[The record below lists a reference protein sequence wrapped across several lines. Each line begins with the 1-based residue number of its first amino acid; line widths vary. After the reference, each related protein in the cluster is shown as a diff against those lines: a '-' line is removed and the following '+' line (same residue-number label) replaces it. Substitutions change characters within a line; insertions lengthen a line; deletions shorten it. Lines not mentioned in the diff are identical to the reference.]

1 MADARQ
7 IVRIFISSPGDVV
20 EERDQARRVLADLE
34 RRYPEVTLQPVLWEE
49 LALPA
54 TASFQES
61 IDFILNRE
69 PIDIAVF
76 ILWSRL
82 GTPLG
87 AARTRADGTPYRSGT
102 EREFDLML
110 AAFEQSGQQRP
121 VILAYA
127 RDDVAGFK
135 QKLHESDDSQ
145 WKEMIHQ
152 RELAEAFI
160 REQFYDSEGRNTRAL
175 QSYREPIGFAD
186 RLRAHLKHALDD
198 LLGSDAAPRWDGEPY
213 RGLEAFDVDHEMI
226 FHGRDEEA
234 CELLERLRDQDRAG
248 CAFVVIV
255 GASGSG
261 KSSLARAGVAASL
274 LRHAGDDSV
283 KLWKTI
289 PFVPSLGGADLCTAL
304 LEALYKA
311 IPELDTTGSDPE
323 DIAAGLKTDPTL
335 TFRLSLAPAFTQ
347 AATTA
352 KGGVRVLLVLDQ
364 LEELWT
370 DRRITAENRTVFFAA
385 LDALARSG
393 HVSVLA
399 TLRSDFYPHAQ
410 AVPAFLDLKGDR
422 GHFDLRPPGVDALRQ
437 LITEPARLAG
447 LQFER
452 HEQTG
457 RTLDQDILQDA
468 AHDPGALPLLQYT
481 LAELDSQRE
490 GSSRLLTFAAYE
502 ALGGV
507 EGAIGTRAAAL
518 FQGLD
523 VDTRA
528 ALHEILPLLVTID
541 VAGEQAAVRQRAPLT
556 ELRDT
561 PSRQRLTDSL
571 IAARFLA
578 TDRQS
583 GQPVASL
590 AHEALLRRWDRIVEW
605 IAANREHLRLR
616 ARVEQNQQ
624 RWEQQDRDNS
634 LLLPAGLLLE
644 EGRQLLTDA
653 AHLLNEQTADY
664 IRVSIDHHEQRAT
677 RTRRRRR
684 AVLVSLS
691 TLSLLAV
698 IGGTYAWFKAE
709 EAESER
715 QIAESERR
723 KAVTAETKAVAAEQT
738 ANNKA
743 AEADEARQTAERNA
757 YNSDMLLAQRDWEN
771 ANIGHLR
778 ELLDR
783 HRNHDHLKGFE
794 WGYWNRLV
802 NSDPLVLKGHTDSVS
817 CVGFSPDG
825 KRIVS
830 GGDSFS
836 GEIKV
841 WDLSTGQETLT
852 LKGHT
857 DRVTSVAFSLDGKR
871 IVSGSYDDT
880 LMVWDAAT
888 GQETLTLKGHTDIV
902 NSVSFSPDG
911 KRIVSGSDDKTVKVW
926 DAATGQESLTLN
938 GHTGSVYSV
947 AFSPDGKRL
956 ASASYD
962 NSVIVWDTLN
972 EQELVRFKGHTGHYR
987 SVTFSP
993 DGTRLASAGSDNS
1006 VIVWDTTLEPLT
1018 LGGHTRPAT
1027 SVAFS
1032 PDGNRIVSGSWD
1044 ATVMVWD
1051 ATTGQATLTLDG
1063 HTSTITGV
1071 SFSPDGKR
1079 IASTSDDG
1087 TVRLWD
1093 AVTGQGTL
1101 TLKGHTESVTSVSF
1115 SPDGKRLASAGFDDT
1130 VKLWDAAT
1138 GQETHSLEGHTDVVV
1153 SVAFNRDGT
1162 QIASASGDKS
1172 VKVWDAASGQE
1183 ICTLTG
1189 HASGVT
1195 SVVFGP
1201 DGTMLVSA
1209 SGNSNWL
1216 KRTLKPVS
1224 RAEGEVKLWDANT
1237 WQEIRTIKGHTDF
1250 VTNISFSSDGTRFTS
1265 ASMNTIKLWDTTTW
1279 TEMLSLKGPDLNYFA
1294 LALSPNGTR
1303 LAASLR
1309 LGSVIRIW
1317 DARPTTPELR
1327 AQSQARRLL
1336 RLHRDRVNSLEELRM
1351 TLRADKTISDMVREQ
1366 ALDWAELFW
1375 KNRVPEQ
1382 E

>member
-1 MADARQ
+1 
-7 IVRIFISSPGDVV
+7 
-20 EERDQARRVLADLE
+20 
-34 RRYPEVTLQPVLWEE
+34 
-49 LALPA
+49 
-54 TASFQES
+54 
-61 IDFILNRE
+61 
-69 PIDIAVF
+69 
-76 ILWSRL
+76 
-82 GTPLG
+82 
-87 AARTRADGTPYRSGT
+87 
-102 EREFDLML
+102 
-110 AAFEQSGQQRP
+110 
-121 VILAYA
+121 
-127 RDDVAGFK
+127 
-135 QKLHESDDSQ
+135 
-145 WKEMIHQ
+145 
-152 RELAEAFI
+152 
-160 REQFYDSEGRNTRAL
+160 
-175 QSYREPIGFAD
+175 
-186 RLRAHLKHALDD
+186 
-198 LLGSDAAPRWDGEPY
+198 
-213 RGLEAFDVDHEMI
+213 LEAFDVDHEMI
-226 FHGRDEEA
+226 FHGRDEET
-234 CELLERLRDQDRAG
+234 CELLERLRDQDRSG

-261 KSSLARAGVAASL
+261 KSSLACAGVAASL

-335 TFRLSLAPAFTQ
+335 TFRLSLAPAFAQ

-370 DRRITAENRTVFFAA
+370 DRRITVENRTVFFAA

-422 GHFDLRPPGVDALRQ
+422 GHFDLRPPGVDALQQ

-490 GSSRLLTFAAYE
+490 GSNRLLTFAAYE

-523 VDTRA
+523 VDPRA

-723 KAVTAETKAVAAEQT
+723 KAVTAETKALAAEQT

-743 AEADEARQTAERNA
+743 AEADEARKVAERNA
-757 YNSDMLLAQRDWEN
+757 YNSDMLLAQRDWQD

-802 NSDPLVLKGHTDSVS
+802 NSDPLVLKGHAGSVS

-830 GGDSFS
+830 GSGDDT
-836 GEIKV
+836 IKV
-841 WDLSTGQETLT
+841 WNAETGQETLT

-857 DRVTSVAFSLDGKR
+857 GSVECVAFSPDGKR
-871 IVSGSYDDT
+871 IVSGGGFSSGEIKVWDMSTGQDT
-880 LMVWDAAT
+880 LTLKGHTNSVRSVGFSPDGKRIASTSDDESVKVWDAAT
-888 GQETLTLKGHTDIV
+888 GQETLTLEGHNGWV
-902 NSVSFSPDG
+902 YSVAFSPDG
-911 KRIVSGSDDKTVKVW
+911 KRLASAGIDGTVRLW

-956 ASASYD
+956 ASASRD

-972 EQELVRFKGHTGHYR
+972 EQELVRFKGHTGHYT

-993 DGTRLASAGSDNS
+993 DGTRLASAGSDNF

-1063 HTSTITGV
+1063 HTSIITGV

-1115 SPDGKRLASAGFDDT
+1115 SPNGKRLASAGFDDT

-1216 KRTLKPVS
+1216 RESFAPDR

-1250 VTNISFSSDGTRFTS
+1250 VTNIAFSSDGTRFTS

-1317 DARPTTPELR
+1317 DARPPTPELR